1 VVVVD
6 VDSED
11 ESARR
16 HWHSN
21 PHPLAKQQTE
31 FPKADVDVSAAES
44 VIVSIVW
51 NVNASADVGTG
62 TEVDSP
68 YHQLVLGHATLV
80 PKTPH
85 LDHSFHE
92 HHRAPTPRLLPNPSI
107 LSRR

>member
-16 HWHSN
+16 HWHSD

-31 FPKADVDVSAAES
+31 SPKANVDVSAAGS
-44 VIVSIVW
+44 AIVVW
-51 NVNASADVGTG
+51 NVNASADVGNG

-68 YHQLVLGHATLV
+68 YHHLVLGHGTLV

-85 LDHSFHE
+85 SLHE
-92 HHRAPTPRLLPNPSI
+92 HHPGSH
-107 LSRR
+107 S